1 MNNEMIPR
9 LLPSYHRGS
18 NESAEESRSQQMKM
32 KKEEKSNVWE
42 GIGNLFDYPYMGKKY
57 IFTFVN
63 ALINGMVKVN
73 KRQWDKRKTSLHLS
87 LN

>member
-1 MNNEMIPR
+1 MNQLRRVGHTADENEK
-9 LLPSYHRGS
+9 GG
-18 NESAEESRSQQMKM
+18 
-32 KKEEKSNVWE
+32 NVCE
-42 GIGNLFDYPYMGKKY
+42 GIGNLFDCPYMGKKY

-63 ALINGMVKVN
+63 ALISGMVKVN